1 MTYAPSR
8 PLIVGV
14 AGASGS
20 IIARELVDA
29 LLELERP
36 VVVVASNAA
45 RMVWQEELDESY
57 NAAVARWTEHPHFS
71 AYAISDLF
79 APIASGT
86 FPTAG
91 MIIAPA
97 SMNTV
102 ASLAHGLTPNLLL
115 RAADVTLK
123 ERRPLTLIPP
133 GNSAARHPPGE
144 PADPVATGSHHP
156 AARTAVLSETAGHRR
171 VGSLRG
177 PAGVGRLGRDRGPAG
192 RHAVPRS
199 RALEHQS
206 RHGQDRLL
214 RCREPGR
221 LHRGFF
227 RRGGL
232 AARRR
237 VRRLWLSRVL

>member
-1 MTYAPSR
+1 MNAGMTSAQSR
-8 PLIVGV
+8 PLIVGIS
-14 AGASGS
+14 GASGS
-20 IIARELVDA
+20 IIARELIDA

-57 NAAVARWTEHPHFS
+57 NAAVARWSEHPDFS

-123 ERRPLTLIPP
+123 ERRPLTLIPRETP
-133 GNSAARHPPGE
+133 LHAIHLENLL
-144 PADPVATGSHHP
+144 T
-156 AARTAVLSETAGHRR
+156 LS
-171 VGSLRG
+171 
-177 PAGVGRLGRDRGPAG
+177 RLGATILPPEPPFYLKPLDIDGVVRF
-192 RHAVPRS
+192 VVQ
-199 RALEHQS
+199 RALVASGVVE
-206 RHGQDRLL
+206 
-214 RCREPGR
+214 
-221 LHRGFF
+221 
-227 RRGGL
+227 GL
-232 AARRR
+232 PDDMQYRDHER
-237 VRRLWLSRVL
+237 

>member
-1 MTYAPSR
+1 MDAGMSYAPSR

-20 IIARELVDA
+20 IIARELIDT
-29 LLELERP
+29 LLEREKP
-36 VVVVASNAA
+36 VIAVASNAA
-45 RMVWQEELDESY
+45 RMVWQEELEESY
-57 NAAVARWTEHPHFS
+57 SAAVARWTEHPHFS

-123 ERRPLTLIPP
+123 ERRPLTLIPRETP
-133 GNSAARHPPGE
+133 LHAIHLENLL
-144 PADPVATGSHHP
+144 T
-156 AARTAVLSETAGHRR
+156 LS
-171 VGSLRG
+171 
-177 PAGVGRLGRDRGPAG
+177 RLGATILPPEPPFYLKPLDIDGLVRF
-192 RHAVPRS
+192 VVQ
-199 RALEHQS
+199 RALVASGVTE
-206 RHGQDRLL
+206 
-214 RCREPGR
+214 
-221 LHRGFF
+221 
-227 RRGGL
+227 GL
-232 AARRR
+232 PDDMQYRDHER
-237 VRRLWLSRVL
+237 

>member
-1 MTYAPSR
+1 MDADMTCVPSR

-20 IIARELVDA
+20 IIARGLIDA
-29 LLELERP
+29 LLERQKP
-36 VVVVASNAA
+36 VIVVASNAA
-45 RMVWQEELDESY
+45 RMVWQEELEESY
-57 NAAVARWTEHPHFS
+57 SAAVARWTEHPHFS

-123 ERRPLTLIPP
+123 ERRPLTLIPRETP
-133 GNSAARHPPGE
+133 LHAIHLENLL
-144 PADPVATGSHHP
+144 T
-156 AARTAVLSETAGHRR
+156 LS
-171 VGSLRG
+171 
-177 PAGVGRLGRDRGPAG
+177 RLGATILPPEPPFYLKPLDIDGLVRF
-192 RHAVPRS
+192 VVQ
-199 RALEHQS
+199 RALVAS
-206 RHGQDRLL
+206 GVID
-214 RCREPGR
+214 
-221 LHRGFF
+221 
-227 RRGGL
+227 GL
-232 AARRR
+232 PDDMQYRDHER
-237 VRRLWLSRVL
+237 

>member
-1 MTYAPSR
+1 MTSHGSP
-8 PLIVGV
+8 PLIVGIT
-14 AGASGS
+14 GASGS

-57 NAAVARWTEHPHFS
+57 NAAVARWTEHPCFN

-86 FPTAG
+86 FPAAG

-123 ERRPLTLIPP
+123 ERRPLTLIPRETP
-133 GNSAARHPPGE
+133 LHAIHLENLL
-144 PADPVATGSHHP
+144 T
-156 AARTAVLSETAGHRR
+156 LS
-171 VGSLRG
+171 
-177 PAGVGRLGRDRGPAG
+177 RLGATILPPEPPFYLKPLDMDGVVRF
-192 RHAVPRS
+192 VVQ
-199 RALEHQS
+199 RALVAS
-206 RHGQDRLL
+206 GVID
-214 RCREPGR
+214 
-221 LHRGFF
+221 
-227 RRGGL
+227 GL
-232 AARRR
+232 PDDMQYRDHER
-237 VRRLWLSRVL
+237 

>member
-1 MTYAPSR
+1 MNAGMTSAQSR
-8 PLIVGV
+8 PLIVGIS
-14 AGASGS
+14 GASGS

-57 NAAVARWTEHPHFS
+57 NAAVARWTEHPDFS

-123 ERRPLTLIPP
+123 ERRPLTLIPRETP
-133 GNSAARHPPGE
+133 LHAIHLENLL
-144 PADPVATGSHHP
+144 T
-156 AARTAVLSETAGHRR
+156 LS
-171 VGSLRG
+171 
-177 PAGVGRLGRDRGPAG
+177 RLGATILPPEPPFYLKPLDIDGVVRF
-192 RHAVPRS
+192 VVQ
-199 RALEHQS
+199 RALVASGVVE
-206 RHGQDRLL
+206 
-214 RCREPGR
+214 
-221 LHRGFF
+221 
-227 RRGGL
+227 GL
-232 AARRR
+232 PDDMQYRDHER
-237 VRRLWLSRVL
+237 